1 MTGMMPWVSQH
12 ELFMHNDKHAP
23 LASVVCLHG
32 KQRPEF
38 DGRAAWPRHLFPG
51 QLEAGLGWKQP
62 HRKPHPLALARS
74 NSMASPTSTSTAKA
88 FPRFSICLGMW
99 LSRFVMRQGRSR
111 ALDSPSLVPSPP
123 IGDSPILPRPKIR
136 KGALNGCAEALNNA
150 FAFSWPNQIDHSRK
164 EQTPPPRWLSGSA
177 WRKTGHKI
185 PTCEQRTSPR
195 PLSKKRTAAQT
206 SPTVPACCWG
216 KWGSTAM
223 IVVSN

>member
-1 MTGMMPWVSQH
+1 
-12 ELFMHNDKHAP
+12 MHNDKHAP
-23 LASVVCLHG
+23 LRLLFVCTENSAS
-32 KQRPEF
+32 EF
-38 DGRAAWPRHLFPG
+38 DGRSGWPRTSFRDNWRRAR
-51 QLEAGLGWKQP
+51 LEAAPPEHHTRSPWP
-62 HRKPHPLALARS
+62 RS
-74 NSMASPTSTSTAKA
+74 NSMASPTGTSTAKA

-136 KGALNGCAEALNNA
+136 KGALNGCAEASNNA
-150 FAFSWPNQIDHSRK
+150 FVSSWPNQIDHSRK

-195 PLSKKRTAAQT
+195 PLSKKRTASRPPPP
-206 SPTVPACCWG
+206 SPRAAGENGARRP
-216 KWGSTAM
+216 
-223 IVVSN
+223 

>member
-1 MTGMMPWVSQH
+1 MPPLRLLFVCTGNSARSLMA
-12 ELFMHNDKHAP
+12 EALAP
-23 LASVVCLHG
+23 
-32 KQRPEF
+32 
-38 DGRAAWPRHLFPG
+38 HLFPA
-51 QLEAGLGWKQP
+51 QLEAGSAGSSP
-62 HRKPHPLALARS
+62 AGAPHPLALAALRQHGIPHEHL
-74 NSMASPTSTSTAKA
+74 NSKGISAVQHLPWDVVVTL
-88 FPRFSICLGMW
+88 CD
-99 LSRFVMRQGRSR
+99 RQGRSR
-111 ALDSPSLVPSPP
+111 ALDSPSLVPSPH